1 MKYTVY
7 SEAESPFTCDFL
19 NEGEVGSKV
28 ERLYYRLISKVP
40 SPRFLKK
47 HYLEPKGKT

>member
-19 NEGEVGSKV
+19 NEGEVGSKGGAV
-28 ERLYYRLISKVP
+28 VLP
-40 SPRFLKK
+40 T
-47 HYLEPKGKT
+47 HQ